1 MRRAALAKQGCVRHL
16 RGVPRAARGGC
27 CARYFAPGCCVF
39 HQGDESHSMFFLTR
53 GVARVTKR
61 LAQETW
67 ILREVRR
74 SADSR
79 PLPSADHA
87 SKAWAVGGLMG

>member
-1 MRRAALAKQGCVRHL
+1 
-16 RGVPRAARGGC
+16 
-27 CARYFAPGCCVF
+27 VF